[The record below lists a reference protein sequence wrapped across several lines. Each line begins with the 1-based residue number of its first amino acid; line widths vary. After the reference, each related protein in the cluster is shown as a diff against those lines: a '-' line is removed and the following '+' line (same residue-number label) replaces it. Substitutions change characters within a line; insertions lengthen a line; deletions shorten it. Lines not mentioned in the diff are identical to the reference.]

1 MSQCIRMTAI
11 KSFWKKTEALRLIFK
26 KLRISILI
34 FIFSFFGANTYLDLN
49 PKWDKPIYI
58 VLHPVN
64 PSNSEK
70 VKTYINGLKQSQ
82 FDEIS
87 KYMSDYATKYYGKRV
102 SINYVL
108 ANPMENAPL
117 DVTEEQASTI
127 LGVLT
132 WTLQFRLYA
141 MLNLKKEDIGVDGVI
156 YLNYA
161 HDDRATLNRS
171 TALQRGRVALVNV
184 HANPEDDRQTNM
196 IIAHESLHL
205 FGAQDRYDPYYG
217 SPIFPEGYADP
228 KQIPLYPQKRAEIM
242 GGYIPMN
249 ERDFLVPENLDS
261 VIILQQ
267 TAKEVGWLVN
277 ANKNKKDN

>member
-87 KYMSDYATKYYGKRV
+87 KYMSDYATKYYGRRV

-108 ANPMENAPL
+108 ASPMENAPL

>member
-1 MSQCIRMTAI
+1 MIAI
-11 KSFWKKTEALRLIFK
+11 KSFWKKTEPLRIFFG

-34 FIFSFFGANTYLDLN
+34 FIFSFFGANTYFDLN

-108 ANPMENAPL
+108 ASPMENAPL

-127 LGVLT
+127 LGVLK

-249 ERDFLVPENLDS
+249 ERDFLVPDNLDS

-267 TAKEVGWLVN
+267 TAKEVGWLDN

>member
-1 MSQCIRMTAI
+1 MTAI
-11 KSFWKKTEALRLIFK
+11 KSFWKKTEPLRMIFE

-249 ERDFLVPENLDS
+249 ERDFLVPDNLDS

>member
-1 MSQCIRMTAI
+1 MLVI
-11 KSFWKKTEALRLIFK
+11 KSFWKRTEAARSVFVK
-26 KLRISILI
+26 MRISILI
-34 FIFSFFGANTYLDLN
+34 LIFSFFGANTYFDLY
-49 PKWDKPIYI
+49 PKWEKPVYI
-58 VLHPVN
+58 VLHPAN
-64 PSNSEK
+64 PSQSEK
-70 VKTYINGLKQSQ
+70 VSKYIKTLKQSQ

-87 KYMSDYATKYYGKRV
+87 IYMSDYASRYYGKRV

-108 ANPMENAPL
+108 ANTMDKAPN

-132 WTLQFRLYA
+132 WTLKFRFYA
-141 MLNLKKEDIGVDGVI
+141 IFNLKKEDVGADGVI

-161 HDDRATLNRS
+161 HDDHATLNRS

-184 HANPEDDRQTNM
+184 HANPKDDRQTNM

-249 ERDFLVPENLDS
+249 ERDFLVPDNLDT

-267 TAKEVGWLVN
+267 TAKEVGWFNN
-277 ANKNKKDN
+277 AN

>member
-11 KSFWKKTEALRLIFK
+11 KSFWKKTEPLRMIFE

-108 ANPMENAPL
+108 ASPMENAPL

-127 LGVLT
+127 LGVLK

-267 TAKEVGWLVN
+267 TAKEVGWLDN
-277 ANKNKKDN
+277 ANKN

>member
-87 KYMSDYATKYYGKRV
+87 KYMSDYATKYYGRRV

-108 ANPMENAPL
+108 ASPMENAPL

-161 HDDRATLNRS
+161 HDNRATLNRS

>member
-11 KSFWKKTEALRLIFK
+11 KSFWKKTEPLRMIFE
-26 KLRISILI
+26 KLRSSILI

-249 ERDFLVPENLDS
+249 ERDFLVPDNLDS

>member
-1 MSQCIRMTAI
+1 MTAI

-108 ANPMENAPL
+108 ASPMENAPL

-127 LGVLT
+127 LGVLK

-249 ERDFLVPENLDS
+249 ERDFLVPDNLDS

-267 TAKEVGWLVN
+267 TAKEVGWLDN
-277 ANKNKKDN
+277 ANKN

>member
-108 ANPMENAPL
+108 ASPMENAPL

-127 LGVLT
+127 LGVLK

-141 MLNLKKEDIGVDGVI
+141 M
-156 YLNYA
+156 
-161 HDDRATLNRS
+161 LNRS

-249 ERDFLVPENLDS
+249 ERDFLVPDNLDS